1 MKALCD
7 VMKVSTAEVIRLWE
21 EASARQPWLLLPE
34 HDRIDHLPEVLERVA
49 DAVLCEQPTREGLL
63 ALAEAASK
71 HGQDRVRQGM
81 PDILVLNE
89 YHLLRDAI
97 WAFFRQL
104 TDWQDSGSR
113 TRASGDGARDAALDA
128 VRPATTAEAILRV
141 DTALTVATRASLLGY
156 HREHLRAVG
165 RWEGAM
171 EQLVE
176 EGAFLFDR

>member
-63 ALAEAASK
+63 ALARAATK
-71 HGQDRVRQGM
+71 HGQDRVRQGL

-104 TDWQDSGSR
+104 ADWRDTGDRSG
-113 TRASGDGARDAALDA
+113 TRSEGPSET

-156 HREHLRAVG
+156 HCEHLRAMG
-165 RWEGAM
+165 RWEGAI
-171 EQLVE
+171 ERLVE